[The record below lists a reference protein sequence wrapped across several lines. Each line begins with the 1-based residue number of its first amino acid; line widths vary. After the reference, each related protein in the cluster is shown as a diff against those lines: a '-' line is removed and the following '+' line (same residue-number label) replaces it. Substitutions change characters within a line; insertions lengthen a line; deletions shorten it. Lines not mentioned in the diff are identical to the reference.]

1 MNLTYFAQD
10 GSFGDAHN
18 IEIIDTSDFN
28 EDDWTNIWEAGD
40 SNRTS
45 VALEIVLN
53 KINDKIEKE
62 K

>member
-10 GSFGDAHN
+10 GSFGDAYG

-28 EDDWTNIWEAGD
+28 EDDWTSIWEASD
-40 SNRTS
+40 NNRSS
-45 VALEIVLN
+45 VAVEIILK
-53 KINDKIEKE
+53 KITNTIEKE

>member
-28 EDDWTNIWEAGD
+28 ENDWRKIWEASD
-40 SNRTS
+40 NDKSS
-45 VALEIVLN
+45 VAVEIVLK
-53 KINDKIEKE
+53 KITNTIEKE